1 MCCYVL
7 FQSIIQ
13 NWVEIGQPVRATYIQ
28 IEILKIKSVG
38 TIETIEEVEN
48 KWLKIMN
55 FSQNQN
61 FILKIYKTTSL
72 YHLRSYFFHFVR
84 NSKLAPLLADDAK
97 KRGEKTRRG
106 SKWHERSSPRNEAVR
121 GNGKNGN
128 FILRPFSSPPNYP
141 RANRPLLVFKY
152 RAACSPLRPLPS
164 SISRALSIP

>member
-13 NWVEIGQPVRATYIQ
+13 NWVEVRATYIQ
-28 IEILKIKSVG
+28 TEILKIKSVG

-55 FSQNQN
+55 FSQSQN

-72 YHLRSYFFHFVR
+72 CHLRSYFFHFVR

-121 GNGKNGN
+121 GNGKDGN
-128 FILRPFSSPPNYP
+128 FILRPFSSLPNYP

-164 SISRALSIP
+164 SISLSIP